1 MDIGE
6 GIAIKRDDLFVS
18 AGHSLFD
25 WLFRLSQSAIVV
37 LNDQRSKV
45 LTVEKKSDEIITL
58 DFDYEILGKKFFDWR
73 YSKKEWWE
81 LNTYETLMFIEC
93 CHAAHYYLSIQ
104 NYNIGDN
111 RDNINWLY
119 NCVIR
124 DLGLNEQTIFTA
136 DT

>member
-1 MDIGE
+1 M
-6 GIAIKRDDLFVS
+6 LS

-93 CHAAHYYLSIQ
+93 SHAAHYYLSRQ

-119 NCVIR
+119 KSLIKE
-124 DLGLNEQTIFTA
+124 LGLNEQTILSA
-136 DT
+136 YI